1 VVQAR
6 RDEIMD
12 RYVDPLTG
20 LVTAVEPDEKAGLPV
35 AKASMRLR
43 ETAYAEPGWGRGD
56 SYRGSALTA
65 VLEAV
70 EGWGGVEPGG
80 KRTVVHGCFA
90 DLRADAIDPAS
101 LGLYPA
107 SQFELPDFPFDRYHE
122 TVPCRWVWGHSFS
135 VGQPVLVPEAYA
147 YFGVHLRRREPRFV
161 DETSN
166 GCALGSCPEEA
177 ILHGLLEVAE
187 RDAFLMMWYARMP
200 VPRIHLSTGSLA
212 LLTARIED
220 ATGWRISLFHT
231 TLEERVPCVW
241 ALAVNPADD
250 PRQAKAACAG
260 GSGLLPAQ
268 AIRAAL
274 YELGP
279 ILASVVR
286 SYPDHADRVR
296 GMVDDPF
303 QVRRMAD
310 HSLVYAC
317 ADVVDRFDFLRTGRQ
332 VRTVAEM
339 DAASSPRRSADLR
352 DDLVDLLWRY
362 LGNGLDVVVVDQ
374 TTPEHRGVGL
384 ACVKVI
390 VPGMLPMT
398 FGHHARRVDGLPR
411 LYGVPYR
418 LATGA
423 LR

>member
-1 VVQAR
+1 
-6 RDEIMD
+6 MD

-20 LVTAVEPDEKAGLPV
+20 LVTAVEQDEEAGLPV

-70 EGWGGVEPGG
+70 ERWGGVEPGG

-90 DLRADAIDPAS
+90 DAIDPAS

-107 SQFELPDFPFDRYHE
+107 SRFELPDFPFDRYHE
-122 TVPCRWVWGHSFS
+122 TVPCRWGWGHSFS
-135 VGQPVLVPEAYA
+135 VGQPVQVPEAYA
-147 YFGVHLRRREPRFV
+147 YFGAHLRRREPRFV

-187 RDAFLMMWYARMP
+187 RDAFLMTWYARMP

-220 ATGWRISLFHT
+220 ATGWRISLFDT

-250 PRQAKAACAG
+250 PRQAKAVCAG
-260 GSGLLPAQ
+260 GSGLLP
-268 AIRAAL
+268 
-274 YELGP
+274 
-279 ILASVVR
+279 
-286 SYPDHADRVR
+286 H
-296 GMVDDPF
+296 
-303 QVRRMAD
+303 
-310 HSLVYAC
+310 
-317 ADVVDRFDFLRTGRQ
+317 
-332 VRTVAEM
+332 
-339 DAASSPRRSADLR
+339 RRSAQHCTSSDR
-352 DDLVDLLWRY
+352 SSPASSARTR
-362 LGNGLDVVVVDQ
+362 
-374 TTPEHRGVGL
+374 TTPTGSGGWSTTRSRSAGW
-384 ACVKVI
+384 
-390 VPGMLPMT
+390 PTTRSSTP
-398 FGHHARRVDGLPR
+398 ARRGRPVRLPAHR
-411 LYGVPYR
+411 PAGPYR
-418 LATGA
+418 GGDGRGEFAPAVG
-423 LR
+423 RPP